1 MAAPHPVESFG
12 RPAPR
17 HRRIERHR
25 GLLCFNAGLK
35 GSAVHDPDIEEDQRA
50 VSEFAPPRA
59 QRLPKPRRRSALELL
74 AALTMV
80 SYQPKCWRR
89 K

>member
-1 MAAPHPVESFG
+1 
-12 RPAPR
+12 
-17 HRRIERHR
+17 
-25 GLLCFNAGLK
+25 LK
-35 GSAVHDPDIEEDQRA
+35 GSAVYDPDIEEDQRA

-59 QRLPKPRRRSALELL
+59 QSLPKPRRRSALELL
-74 AALTMV
+74 AALIMV